1 MSKNPEDTQTEI
13 VSPDLGE
20 LKAELAKKQTKITAL
35 ERRLDRLERR
45 TKSNERFANTLS
57 ECLSTQVVAIDAV
70 TDVLRRSLRDDA
82 AIQDEL
88 MAAIKDYD
96 KHKFRRW
103 LSGFCSVVLWVGSV
117 ALAAFVGAFIYWIY
131 SGK

>member
-1 MSKNPEDTQTEI
+1 MSKK
-13 VSPDLGE
+13 PDNNEAETMSE
-20 LKAELAKKQTKITAL
+20 LAELSAMLTKKQAKITAL
-35 ERRLDRLERR
+35 EHRLDRLERR

-57 ECLSTQVVAIDAV
+57 ESLSTQVVAIDAV
-70 TDVLRRSLRDDA
+70 IDVLRRALRDDA
-82 AIQDEL
+82 TIQSEL
-88 MAAIKDYD
+88 MAAIKEYD

-117 ALAAFVGAFIYWIY
+117 ALAAFVGAFIYWIF